1 MIGKYLLDKSAL
13 ARMIHAPVRR
23 RLAPIIES
31 GEAASCA
38 IVDLEVLFSA
48 RTYEDYVETRRRRD
62 LAYHRIPLKDETF
75 QRALDVQQEQL
86 VFPLAV
92 AGDKGYDAAWIRQWL
107 EDFEIESVIPQRS
120 SGKGTPDRHFDQQAY
135 RRRNVIERL
144 IGWIKECRRIFS
156 RFEKTATNFLAM
168 IRLAFIQ
175 RYLKYIV

>member
-1 MIGKYLLDKSAL
+1 MIGKYLLDKSAM

-75 QRALDVQQEQL
+75 QRALDVQQE
-86 VFPLAV
+86 LAKIGHHRLPIPDLIV
-92 AGDKGYDAAWIRQWL
+92 SATAELASLTVLHYDS
-107 EDFEIESVIPQRS
+107 DFDTIAQITGQPMEWVVKRGSVP
-120 SGKGTPDRHFDQQAY
+120 
-135 RRRNVIERL
+135 
-144 IGWIKECRRIFS
+144 
-156 RFEKTATNFLAM
+156 
-168 IRLAFIQ
+168 
-175 RYLKYIV
+175 

>member
-62 LAYHRIPLKDETF
+62 LAYHWIPLKDETF
-75 QRALDVQQEQL
+75 QRALDVQQE
-86 VFPLAV
+86 LAKIGHHRLPIPDLIV
-92 AGDKGYDAAWIRQWL
+92 SATAELASLTVLHYDS
-107 EDFEIESVIPQRS
+107 DFDTIARITGQRMEWVVERGSVP
-120 SGKGTPDRHFDQQAY
+120 
-135 RRRNVIERL
+135 
-144 IGWIKECRRIFS
+144 
-156 RFEKTATNFLAM
+156 
-168 IRLAFIQ
+168 
-175 RYLKYIV
+175 